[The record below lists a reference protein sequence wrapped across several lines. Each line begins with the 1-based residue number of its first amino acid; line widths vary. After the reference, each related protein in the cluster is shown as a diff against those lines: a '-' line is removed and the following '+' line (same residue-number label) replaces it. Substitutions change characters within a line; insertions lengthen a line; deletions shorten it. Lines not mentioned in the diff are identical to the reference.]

1 MALCGKSIV
10 FLAQA
15 KCPWGLAC
23 LDGDLCK
30 QNAHAQFVVKF
41 ESLGEKFQGLGNRRA
56 CARRSQCECLL
67 CLKADILAVLN
78 QFLFF
83 GETDIVRM
91 LTTGTL
97 EHMPV
102 VFASF
107 LTSDADAPHRRS
119 ALRT

>member
-41 ESLGEKFQGLGNRRA
+41 ESLGEKFQGLGIDGPA
-56 CARRSQCECLL
+56 HDDRSGNVC
-67 CLKADILAVLN
+67 
-78 QFLFF
+78 
-83 GETDIVRM
+83 
-91 LTTGTL
+91 
-97 EHMPV
+97 
-102 VFASF
+102 FA
-107 LTSDADAPHRRS
+107 
-119 ALRT
+119 